1 MSNSVVVKQV
11 TIDELE
17 HVAAL
22 FNEYRVFYKQD
33 PDLEGAKAFLLE
45 RFIHRDSVI
54 FAAYDNERDQYIG
67 FTQLYPTFSSISMQ
81 RSWILNDLYV
91 KQDYRGQGVGK
102 LLLAQAKTYAKQTR
116 SKGLGLSTAVD
127 NVTAQHLYETQ
138 GFVKDADFYHYYLK
152 V

>member
-17 HVAAL
+17 PAAAL

-54 FAAYDNERDQYIG
+54 FLG
-67 FTQLYPTFSSISMQ
+67 G
-81 RSWILNDLYV
+81 
-91 KQDYRGQGVGK
+91 RG
-102 LLLAQAKTYAKQTR
+102 LE
-116 SKGLGLSTAVD
+116 SCC
-127 NVTAQHLYETQ
+127 
-138 GFVKDADFYHYYLK
+138 
-152 V
+152 